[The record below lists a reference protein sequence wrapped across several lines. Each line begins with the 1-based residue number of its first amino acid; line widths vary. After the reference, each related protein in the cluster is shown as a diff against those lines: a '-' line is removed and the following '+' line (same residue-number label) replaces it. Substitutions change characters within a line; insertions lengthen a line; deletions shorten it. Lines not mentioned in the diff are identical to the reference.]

1 MPLFEMVA
9 TMKLEGLAKV
19 VFDEVRTPG

>member
-1 MPLFEMVA
+1 LFEMVA